1 MSRIRIFSAALLC
14 VVSGAAAAQGAALPA
29 DMHHDH
35 IMAAST
41 AAAPA
46 DSMLPADAAGAA
58 ARLATSPRHRE
69 YVMISVGGTDSIGA
83 WVFYPQRST
92 KAPVVVVV
100 HEIFG
105 MSTWVRG
112 VGDQFAAQG
121 FIAIAPDLLTGK
133 RIPGGPD
140 SVTVDSARKLI
151 AMLKPEDVQ
160 RALIATANYA
170 MHLPSALPRYGIVGF
185 CWGGG
190 ISFLGAA
197 AQPGVL
203 ASVVYYGVSPDSTWI
218 TKVHAPVLGL
228 YGGMDNRITSMV
240 PATDSVL
247 KKLGR
252 TYQPNIFAGAGH
264 GFLRDQT
271 GMGGANMAASQA
283 AWPATIAWFRKYLE
297 LPVLK

>member
-1 MSRIRIFSAALLC
+1 MSRIRTCSAALLSF
-14 VVSGAAAAQGAALPA
+14 VTAVAGAQSAAMPS

-35 IMAAST
+35 VMTVSSS
-41 AAAPA
+41 AAPV

-58 ARLATSPRHRE
+58 ARLAASPRHRE
-69 YVMISVGGTDSIGA
+69 YVMISIGGTDSIGA
-83 WVFYPQRST
+83 WIFYPQRST

-133 RIPGGPD
+133 KIPGGPD
-140 SVTVDSARKLI
+140 SVPLDSARKLI
-151 AMLKPEDVQ
+151 AMLRPEDVQ

-190 ISFLGAA
+190 VSFLSAA
-197 AQPGVL
+197 AQPNVL

-240 PATDSVL
+240 PATDSTL
-247 KKLGR
+247 KKLSR

-271 GMGGANMAASQA
+271 GMSGANMAAAQA

>member
-1 MSRIRIFSAALLC
+1 MSRFRIFSAAFLAL
-14 VVSGAAAAQGAALPA
+14 VGGSMGAQSKAMPA

-35 IMAAST
+35 AVASVS

-46 DSMLPADAAGAA
+46 DSTLPADAAGAA
-58 ARLATSPRHRE
+58 ARLAASPRHRE

-83 WVFYPQRST
+83 WIFYPQRST

-112 VGDQFAAQG
+112 VGDQFAADG

-133 RIPGGPD
+133 KIPGGPD

-160 RALIATANYA
+160 RDLIAVANYA

-190 ISFLGAA
+190 VSFLDAA
-197 AQPGVL
+197 ASPGVL
-203 ASVVYYGVSPDSTWI
+203 ASVVYYGVSPDSSWI
-218 TKVHAPVLGL
+218 KKVHAPVLGL

-240 PATDSVL
+240 PATDSTL
-247 KKLGR
+247 KSLGR
-252 TYQPNIFAGAGH
+252 TYQPTIFAGAGH
-264 GFLRDQT
+264 GFLRDQM
-271 GMGGANMAASQA
+271 GMSGANMAAAQT

-297 LPVLK
+297 LPASK

>member
-1 MSRIRIFSAALLC
+1 
-14 VVSGAAAAQGAALPA
+14 
-29 DMHHDH
+29 
-35 IMAAST
+35 
-41 AAAPA
+41 
-46 DSMLPADAAGAA
+46 
-58 ARLATSPRHRE
+58 
-69 YVMISVGGTDSIGA
+69 MISTGGGDSIGA
-83 WVFYPQRST
+83 WIFYPQRST
-92 KAPVVVVV
+92 KAPVVLVV

-133 RIPGGPD
+133 KIPGGPD

-190 ISFLGAA
+190 ISFLSAA

-228 YGGMDNRITSMV
+228 YGGMDNRITAMV

-247 KKLGR
+247 KSLHQ
-252 TYQPNIFAGAGH
+252 TYQPNIFTGAGH
-264 GFLRDQT
+264 GFLRDQM
-271 GMGGANMAASQA
+271 GMNGANMAAAQA